1 MASSPPTESQAQRV
15 RWGFLL
21 QPAWR
26 LNLESFVVARG
37 AATRHAAVAQRGLR
51 ELALSGGTGQYA
63 YDALLQ
69 RFFNGHARVAEL
81 KELLKAKDEK
91 EWKKN
96 MLERSMEHIFDP
108 PQIRELKAQIRSD
121 LCRVINA
128 MSPYEVLMNAPF
140 HETPATSDLLDCDL
154 KYDAD
159 TLEHFSSPFG
169 YEGPECSFTSLF

>member
-1 MASSPPTESQAQRV
+1 MWRIPTAALPICV
-15 RWGFLL
+15 RRA
-21 QPAWR
+21 P
-26 LNLESFVVARG
+26 STV
-37 AATRHAAVAQRGLR
+37 
-51 ELALSGGTGQYA
+51 
-63 YDALLQ
+63 LQ
-69 RFFNGHARVAEL
+69 RSCSRCREL

-154 KYDAD
+154 KY
-159 TLEHFSSPFG
+159 ERRRYS
-169 YEGPECSFTSLF
+169 

>member
-1 MASSPPTESQAQRV
+1 MSEDLFRSLSVEEIKEGDVACD
-15 RWGFLL
+15 GFPQL
-21 QPAWR
+21 PY
-26 LNLESFVVARG
+26 
-37 AATRHAAVAQRGLR
+37 
-51 ELALSGGTGQYA
+51 QYA

-69 RFFNGHARVAEL
+69 RFFNDHARVAEL

-169 YEGPECSFTSLF
+169 YEGPECSFSSLF